1 MHNGESPHAFAM
13 SGTPGEPTMTP
24 EGLAREQIDAQLRAA
39 GWVIQNAKEINLGAA
54 PGVAVREFQGRTGPA
69 DYVLFIEGKV
79 AGIIEAKPEGTTLSG
94 VADQAAR
101 YQANLPDHLQCWYP
115 EPPFLYESTGAETY
129 FCDTR
134 DPNHRSRG
142 LFTFHTPQGLKEL
155 LAEPTTFRE
164 RLQHLPP
171 LDPTGLRACQV
182 EAIRGAEASLQLNHP
197 RALLQMATG
206 SGKTYTA
213 VQLCYRLAKFAR
225 ARKILFLVDR
235 RNLGR
240 QAKNEFEQFVVPG
253 DGRKFT
259 ELYPVQ
265 HLTHGGLDPAAKVVI
280 TTIQRLYA
288 SLRGE
293 EGPDDEAEEHSGF
306 EADVRNQQ
314 PRDVAFNPAIPIDT
328 FDLVIVD
335 ECHRSIYNL
344 WRQVLEYFDAFLLGL
359 TATPSAHTFGFF
371 NQNLVS
377 EYPHE
382 RAVVD
387 GVNVGYEIYR
397 IRTAITEQGAT
408 VQAGTVVDRR
418 DRLTRQKRWEQ
429 LQDDLPYEAGALD
442 RTVVARD
449 QIRTVLTTFREKLST
464 DLFPGRTLVPK
475 TLIFAKDDN
484 HAEDIVLMAREVF
497 GEGDAF
503 CKKITY
509 RSKLSGEDPDTLL
522 SEFRNSFYPRM
533 AVTVDMIATGTDVR
547 PLECLLFMRDV
558 RSQLYYEQMK
568 GRATRV
574 LSPDELHSV
583 TADAPAKTH
592 FVLVDAVGVTETDK
606 TDTRPLEREPT
617 VPLDR
622 LLLRVAQGDRST
634 DTLATLAGRLARLDR
649 RATPEQAAQVPPVSA
664 DHGQGPGLKALANR
678 LLDACDPDTITDRA
692 RRQFALANGAE
703 PTEAQF
709 QAVRQ
714 TLSEEAARPFQRPA
728 LRDRLITLTRETE
741 QVIDHV
747 SRDEVLYAGFDEEKA
762 RGLIQSFRAFMEER
776 KDELLA
782 LQVLYQHRHRDRH
795 LTFQA
800 VKELAEALG
809 RGKPPLAPEL
819 LWSAYARLEAG
830 RVKGAGSQR
839 LLTDLISLVRFT
851 LGERPELEPF
861 RDEAQRRF
869 DAWLAAHQQGGQP
882 FTGAQVEWLTLFKE
896 RIQAASAVSVDDL
909 DQMPFAQKGGPAKAV
924 QLFGPALRAILE
936 ELNEVL
942 VA

>member
-1 MHNGESPHAFAM
+1 MHNGESPHAFA
-13 SGTPGEPTMTP
+13 SGTLGNTTMTP
-24 EGLAREQIDAQLRAA
+24 EGLARENIDAQLRAA
-39 GWVIQNAKEINLGAA
+39 GWVIQNSRQIDLGAA
-54 PGVAVREFQGRTGPA
+54 QGVAVREFQGRTGPA

-101 YQANLPDHLQCWYP
+101 YQANLPDHLQCWFP
-115 EPPFLYESTGAETY
+115 EPPFLYESTGVETY
-129 FCDTR
+129 FGDTR
-134 DPNHRSRG
+134 DPNHRSRSI
-142 LFTFHTPQGLKEL
+142 FTFHTPQGLREL
-155 LAEPTTFRE
+155 LLEPTTFRE
-164 RLQHLPP
+164 RLQHLPA
-171 LDPTGLRACQV
+171 LDLAGLRACQI
-182 EAIRGAEASLQLNHP
+182 EAIHGAERSLKLNHP

-213 VQLCYRLAKFAR
+213 VQLCYRLAKFAK

-265 HLTHGGLDPAAKVVI
+265 HLTHGALDPAAKVVI

-293 EGPDDEAEEHSGF
+293 AEGPDDEAEEHSGF

-314 PRDVAFNPAIPIDT
+314 PRDVAFNPAIPIDA

-397 IRTAITEQGAT
+397 IRTAITEKGAT

-429 LQDDLPYEAGALD
+429 LQDDLPYEAPALD
-442 RTVVARD
+442 RSVVAKD
-449 QIRTVLTTFREKLST
+449 QIRTVLATFKERLFTEM
-464 DLFPGRTLVPK
+464 FPGRTLVPK

-583 TADAPAKTH
+583 TPDAPAKDR

-617 VPLDR
+617 VPLDK

-649 RATPEQAAQVPPVSA
+649 RASPEQAAQVPPVSA
-664 DHGQGPGLKALANR
+664 ENGQGPGLKAMANR
-678 LLDACDPDTITDRA
+678 LLDACDPDKITDRA
-692 RRQFALANGAE
+692 QRQFSLALGAE

-714 TLSEEAARPFQRPA
+714 AMSEEAARPFLRPA
-728 LRDRLITLTRETE
+728 LRERLITLTRETE

-747 SRDEVLYAGFDEEKA
+747 TRDQVLYAGFDEEKA
-762 RGLIQSFRAFMEER
+762 KGLIQSFRTFMEER
-776 KDELLA
+776 QDELLA

-800 VKELAEALG
+800 VKELAETMG
-809 RGKPPLAPEL
+809 RGNPPLAPDL
-819 LWSAYARLEAG
+819 LWSAYARLEVG

-839 LLTDLISLVRFT
+839 LITDLISLVRFAM
-851 LGERPELEPF
+851 GDRPELEPF
-861 RDEAQRRF
+861 RDEAERRF
-869 DAWLAAHQQGGQP
+869 QAWLATRQQGAQP
-882 FTGAQVEWLTLFKE
+882 FTPAQIEWLTLFKE

-909 DQMPFAQKGGPAKAV
+909 DQMPFTQKGGPAKAV
-924 QLFGPALRAILE
+924 QLFGKDLRAILN

>member
-1 MHNGESPHAFAM
+1 
-13 SGTPGEPTMTP
+13 MTP
-24 EGLAREQIDAQLRAA
+24 EALARENIDAQLEAA
-39 GWVIQNAKEINLGAA
+39 GWVIQNAKAIDLGAA
-54 PGVAVREFQGRTGPA
+54 PGVVVREFPGKTGPA

-79 AGIIEAKPEGTTLSG
+79 AGIIEAKAEGTTLSG

-101 YQANLPDHLQCWYP
+101 YQANLPDHLQRWCP
-115 EPPFLYESTGAETY
+115 EPPFLYESTGVETY

-134 DPNHRSRG
+134 DPNHRSRS
-142 LFTFHTPQGLKEL
+142 LLTFHTPQGLKEL
-155 LAEPTTFRE
+155 ILEPTTFRG
-164 RLQHLPP
+164 RLQDLPD
-171 LDPTGLRACQV
+171 LDLTNLRACQV
-182 EAIRGAEASLQLNHP
+182 EAIRGAEASLKQNKP

-213 VQLCYRLAKFAR
+213 VTLCYRLAKFAR
-225 ARKILFLVDR
+225 AKKILFLVDR

-240 QAKNEFEQFVVPG
+240 QAKNEFEQFVVPR

-265 HLTHGGLDPAAKVVI
+265 HLTHGALDPAAKVVI

-314 PRDVAFNPAIPIDT
+314 PRDVTFNPAIPIDA
-328 FDLVIVD
+328 FDLIIVD

-359 TATPSAHTFGFF
+359 TATPSAHTLGFF

-387 GVNVGYEIYR
+387 GVNVGFEIYC
-397 IRTAITEQGAT
+397 IRTKITEQGAK

-429 LQDDLPYEAGALD
+429 LKDDLPYEAGALD
-442 RTVVARD
+442 RSIVAKD
-449 QIRTVLTTFREKLST
+449 QIRTVLATFKEKLFT
-464 DLFPGRTLVPK
+464 DLFPGRALVPK
-475 TLIFAKDDN
+475 TLVFAKDDN

-522 SEFRNSFYPRM
+522 AEFRNSFYPRM

-617 VPLDR
+617 VPLEQ
-622 LLLRVAQGDRST
+622 LLLHVAQGDRSV

-664 DHGQGPGLKALANR
+664 ENGKGPGLKLLANR
-678 LLDACDPDTITDRA
+678 LLDACDPDKVQARA
-692 RRQFALANGAE
+692 RAQFSLANGAE
-703 PTEAQF
+703 PTDAQF
-709 QAVRQ
+709 QAAR
-714 TLSEEAARPFQRPA
+714 TAMADEAAKPFQRPA
-728 LRDRLITLTRETE
+728 LRERLVNLTRELE

-747 SRDEVLYAGFDEEKA
+747 SRDQVLYAGFDVEKA
-762 RGLIQSFRAFMEER
+762 KGLITSFKTFMEAHQ
-776 KDELLA
+776 DELLA
-782 LQVLYQHRHRDRH
+782 LQVLYQHRHKDRH

-809 RGKPPLAPEL
+809 RGKPPLAPDL

-839 LLTDLISLVRFT
+839 LLTDLISLVRFA
-851 LGERPELEPF
+851 LGDRPELEPF
-861 RDEAQRRF
+861 RDEAERRF
-869 DAWLAAHQQGGQP
+869 SAWLAQHQQSGQP
-882 FTGAQVEWLTLFKE
+882 FTSTQLDWLALFKE
-896 RIQAASAVSVDDL
+896 RIQAASAIQVEDL
-909 DQMPFAQKGGPAKAV
+909 DQAPFAQKGGPARAV

>member
-1 MHNGESPHAFAM
+1 MHNSESPHAFAT
-13 SGTPGEPTMTP
+13 SGTTGEPTMTP
-24 EGLAREQIDAQLRAA
+24 EGLAREHIDAQLREA
-39 GWVIQNAKEINLGAA
+39 GWVIQNPKEINLGAA
-54 PGVAVREFQGRTGPA
+54 LGVAVREFQGETGPA
-69 DYVLFIEGKV
+69 DYVLFIEDKV
-79 AGIIEAKPEGTTLSG
+79 AGIIEAKAEGTTLSG

-101 YQANLPDHLQCWYP
+101 YQANLPDHLQFWYP

-134 DPNHRSRG
+134 DPNHRSRS
-142 LFTFHTPQGLKEL
+142 LFTFHTPQGLREL
-155 LAEPTTFRE
+155 LQEPTTFRE

-171 LDPTGLRACQV
+171 LDPTNLRACQV
-182 EAIRGAEASLQLNHP
+182 EAIRGAEASLKQNKP

-306 EADVRNQQ
+306 EGAIRDQA

-397 IRTAITEQGAT
+397 IRTAITEHGAT

-442 RTVVARD
+442 RSVVAKD
-449 QIRTVLTTFREKLST
+449 QIRTVLTTFKERLFT

-475 TLIFAKDDN
+475 TLVFAKDDN

-522 SEFRNSFYPRM
+522 SEFRNSFYPRL

-649 RATPEQAAQVPPVSA
+649 RATPDQAAQVPPVSA
-664 DHGQGPGLKALANR
+664 ENGQGPGLKALANR
-678 LLDACDPDTITDRA
+678 LLDACDPDAITDRA
-692 RRQFALANGAE
+692 RRQFSLAHGAE

-714 TLSEEAARPFQRPA
+714 AMSEEAARPFQRPA
-728 LRDRLITLTRETE
+728 LRDRLLTLTRETE

-762 RGLIQSFRAFMEER
+762 KGLIQSFRTFMEER

-782 LQVLYQHRHRDRH
+782 LQVLYQHRHQDRH

-869 DAWLAAHQQGGQP
+869 DAWLAQHQQGGQP
-882 FTGAQVEWLTLFKE
+882 FTSAQVEWLTLFKE

-909 DQMPFAQKGGPAKAV
+909 DQMPFAQKGGPAKAL

>member
-1 MHNGESPHAFAM
+1 
-13 SGTPGEPTMTP
+13 MTP
-24 EGLAREQIDAQLRAA
+24 EALARENIDAQLRAA
-39 GWVIQNAKEINLGAA
+39 GWVLQDSRQIDLSASL
-54 PGVAVREFQGRTGPA
+54 GVAVREFQGRTGPA
-69 DYVLFIEGKV
+69 DYVLFVEGKV
-79 AGIIEAKPEGTTLSG
+79 AGIIEAKAEGTTLSG

-101 YQANLPDHLQCWYP
+101 YQANLPEHLQCWFP
-115 EPPFLYESTGAETY
+115 VPPFLYESTGAETY
-129 FCDTR
+129 FGDTR
-134 DPNHRSRG
+134 DPNHRSRSI
-142 LFTFHTPQGLKEL
+142 FTFHTPEGLKEL
-155 LAEPTTFRE
+155 LLESTTFRE
-164 RLQHLPP
+164 RLHNLPE
-171 LDPTGLRACQV
+171 LDRTGLRDCQV
-182 EAIRGAEASLQLNHP
+182 EAIHGAERSLRLNHP

-213 VQLCYRLAKFAR
+213 VTLAYRLVKFAK
-225 ARKILFLVDR
+225 ARRILFLVDR

-265 HLTHGGLDPAAKVVI
+265 HLTRGGIDPAAKVVI

-288 SLRGE
+288 SLRGDP
-293 EGPDDEAEEHSGF
+293 EGPDEDAEEHSGF
-306 EADVRNQQ
+306 ESEVRDQA
-314 PRDVAFNPAIPIDT
+314 PRDVAFNPEIPIDT

-397 IRTAITEQGAT
+397 IRTRITEQGAT
-408 VQAGTVVDRR
+408 VEAGTLVDRR

-429 LQDDLPYEAGALD
+429 LQDDLPYDAKDLD
-442 RTVVARD
+442 RSVVAKD
-449 QIRTVLTTFREKLST
+449 QIRTVLATFRDRLFV
-464 DLFPGRTLVPK
+464 DLFPGRTVVPK

-497 GEGDAF
+497 AQGDAF

-509 RSKLSGEDPDTLL
+509 RSALSGENPDTLL
-522 SEFRNSFYPRM
+522 SEFRNSFHPRI
-533 AVTVDMIATGTDVR
+533 AVTVDMIATGTDVK
-547 PLECLLFMRDV
+547 PLECLVFMRDV

-574 LSPDELHSV
+574 LSAEELHSV
-583 TADAPAKTH
+583 TADALAKTH

-617 VPLDR
+617 VPLDK
-622 LLLRVAQGDRST
+622 LLLRVAQGDRSV
-634 DTLATLAGRLARLDR
+634 DTLATLAGRLARLNR
-649 RATPEQAAQVPPVSA
+649 RANAEQAALIPPVSA
-664 DHGQGPGLKALANR
+664 EHGHGPGLRDMANR
-678 LLDACDPDTITDRA
+678 LLDALDPDRIQDRA
-692 RRQFALANGAE
+692 RKQFGLLPEVE
-703 PTEAQF
+703 PTAAQF

-714 TLSEEAARPFQRPA
+714 AMSDEAARPFNRPA
-728 LRDRLITLTRETE
+728 LRERLINLTRETE
-741 QVIDHV
+741 QTLDHIT
-747 SRDEVLYAGFDEEKA
+747 RDEVLYAGFDEEKA
-762 RGLIQSFRAFMEER
+762 KGLIQSFRTFIEEHQ
-776 KDELLA
+776 DELLA
-782 LQVLYQHRHRDRH
+782 LQVLYQHRHKDRH

-800 VKELAEALG
+800 VKELAEAMSHG
-809 RGKPPLAPEL
+809 RPPLAPEL

-830 RVKGAGSQR
+830 RVKGATSR
-839 LLTDLISLVRFT
+839 RMLTDLISLVRFAM
-851 LGERPELEPF
+851 GERPELEPF
-861 RDEAQRRF
+861 QDEAERRF
-869 DAWLAAHQQGGQP
+869 QAWMKARQQGPHP
-882 FTGAQVEWLTLFKE
+882 FTEAQAEWLTLFKE

-909 DQMPFAQKGGPAKAV
+909 EQMPFTQRGGPARAV
-924 QLFGPALRAILE
+924 QLFGPGLRAILE

>member
-1 MHNGESPHAFAM
+1 
-13 SGTPGEPTMTP
+13 MTP
-24 EGLAREQIDAQLRAA
+24 EALARQTIDAQLQAA
-39 GWVIQNAKEINLGAA
+39 GWVIQDAKGIDLGAA
-54 PGVAVREFQGRTGPA
+54 PGVAVREFQGNTGPA
-69 DYVLFIEGKV
+69 DYVLFVDGKV
-79 AGIIEAKPEGTTLSG
+79 AGIIEAKAKGTTLSG

-101 YQANLPDHLQCWYP
+101 YQANLPDHLLCWYP

-134 DPNHRSRG
+134 DPNHRSRN

-155 LAEPTTFRE
+155 LVEPTTFRA
-164 RLQHLPP
+164 RLQHLPG
-171 LDPTGLRACQV
+171 LDPSGLRACQV
-182 EAIRGAEASLQLNHP
+182 EAIQGAERSLKQNHP

-213 VQLCYRLAKFAR
+213 VTLCYRLAKFTR

-265 HLTHGGLDPAAKVVI
+265 HLTHGALDPAAKVVI

-293 EGPDDEAEEHSGF
+293 EGLDDDAEEHSGF
-306 EADVRNQQ
+306 EGAIRDQA

-359 TATPSAHTFGFF
+359 TATPSAHTLGFF

-397 IRTAITEQGAT
+397 IRTQITEQGAT

-429 LQDDLPYEAGALD
+429 LQDDLVYDAASLD
-442 RTVVARD
+442 RSIVAKD
-449 QIRTVLTTFREKLST
+449 QIRTVLATFKER
-464 DLFPGRTLVPK
+464 LFTEMFPSRGVVPK
-475 TLIFAKDDN
+475 TLVFAKDDN

-497 GEGDAF
+497 AEGDAF

-509 RSKLSGEDPDTLL
+509 RSKLSGEDPDQLL
-522 SEFRNSFYPRM
+522 SEFRNSFYPRI

-583 TADAPAKTH
+583 TADAAAKTH

-606 TDTRPLEREPT
+606 TDTRPLERDPT
-617 VPLDR
+617 VPLEK
-622 LLLRVAQGDRST
+622 LLLRVAQGDRSV

-649 RATPEQAAQVPPVSA
+649 RANQDQAAQVPPVSA
-664 DHGQGPGLKALANR
+664 ENGQGPGLKTLANQ
-678 LLDACDPDTITDRA
+678 LLDACDPDKIQAQA
-692 RRQFALANGAE
+692 RQQFDLAFEAE
-703 PTEAQF
+703 PTEAQ
-709 QAVRQ
+709 
-714 TLSEEAARPFQRPA
+714 LKEARLVLAHAAAKPFQRAA
-728 LRDRLITLTRETE
+728 LRERLATLMRETE
-741 QVIDHV
+741 QTLDHV
-747 SRDEVLYAGFDEEKA
+747 SQDRVLYAGFDEEKA
-762 RGLIQSFRAFMEER
+762 KGLITSFRAFM
-776 KDELLA
+776 DEHQDKLLA

-800 VKELAEALG
+800 VKELAEAMG
-809 RGKPPLAPEL
+809 RGKPPLAPDL
-819 LWSAYARLEAG
+819 LWSAYARLEAS
-830 RVKGAGSQR
+830 RVKGSGTQR

-851 LGERPELEPF
+851 LGERTELEPF

-869 DAWLAAHQQGGQP
+869 DTWIQTHQAGGRP
-882 FTGAQVEWLTLFKE
+882 FTATQLEWLTLFKE
-896 RIQAASAVSVDDL
+896 RVQAASAITVEDL
-909 DQMPFAQKGGPAKAV
+909 DQTPFAQKGGPAKAV
-924 QLFGPALRAILE
+924 QLFGTGLRAILE

>member
-1 MHNGESPHAFAM
+1 
-13 SGTPGEPTMTP
+13 MTP
-24 EGLAREQIDAQLRAA
+24 EALARQTIDAQLQAA
-39 GWVIQNAKEINLGAA
+39 GWVIQNAKGIDLGAA
-54 PGVAVREFQGRTGPA
+54 PGVAVREFQGNTGPA
-69 DYVLFIEGKV
+69 DYVLFVDGKV
-79 AGIIEAKPEGTTLSG
+79 AGIIEAKAKGTTLSG

-101 YQANLPDHLQCWYP
+101 YQANLPDHLQTWYS

-134 DPNHRSRG
+134 DPSHRSRG
-142 LFTFHTPQGLKEL
+142 IFTFHTPQGLKAL
-155 LAEPTTFRE
+155 LVEPSTFRE
-164 RLQHLPP
+164 RLHQLPD
-171 LDPTGLRACQV
+171 LDPRGLRACQV
-182 EAIRGAEASLQLNHP
+182 EAIQGAEHSLKQNHP

-213 VQLCYRLAKFAR
+213 VTLCYRLAKFAR

-265 HLTHGGLDPAAKVVI
+265 HLTHGALDPAAKVVI

-293 EGPDDEAEEHSGF
+293 DDPDDDADEHSGF
-306 EADVRNQQ
+306 EGAIRDQA

-371 NQNLVS
+371 NRNLVS

-397 IRTAITEQGAT
+397 IRTTITEQGAK

-429 LQDDLPYEAGALD
+429 LQDDLAYDASALD
-442 RTVVARD
+442 RSIVAKD
-449 QIRTVLTTFREKLST
+449 QLRTVLATFKERLFT
-464 DLFPGRTLVPK
+464 DLFPGRSVVPK

-497 GEGDAF
+497 AEGDAF

-509 RSKLSGEDPDTLL
+509 RSKLSGEDPDTLI
-522 SEFRNSFYPRM
+522 SEFRNSFHPRI

-583 TADAPAKTH
+583 TADAKAKTH

-606 TDTRPLEREPT
+606 TDTRPLEREPS
-617 VPLDR
+617 VPLDK
-622 LLLRVAQGDRST
+622 LLLRVAQGDRSV

-649 RATPEQAAQVPPVSA
+649 RATPDQAAQVPPVSA
-664 DHGQGPGLKALANR
+664 EDGQGPGLKALANR
-678 LLDACDPDTITDRA
+678 LLDACDADKI
-692 RRQFALANGAE
+692 QALARQQFDLAFDAE
-703 PTEAQF
+703 PTETQVKESRLAL
-709 QAVRQ
+709 AN
-714 TLSEEAARPFQRPA
+714 AAAKPFQRAA

-741 QVIDHV
+741 QTIDHV
-747 SRDEVLYAGFDEEKA
+747 SQDQVLYAGFDEEKA
-762 RGLIQSFRAFMEER
+762 KGLITSFRAFMDEHQ
-776 KDELLA
+776 DELLA
-782 LQVLYQHRHRDRH
+782 LQVLYQHRYQDRH

-800 VKELAEALG
+800 VKDLAEAMG
-809 RGKPPLAPEL
+809 HGKPPLAPDL

-830 RVKGAGSQR
+830 RVKGAGTQR

-869 DAWLAAHQQGGQP
+869 NAWIEERQKGAQPFSPTQLEWLA
-882 FTGAQVEWLTLFKE
+882 LFKE
-896 RIQAASAVSVDDL
+896 RIQAASAITVDDL

-924 QLFGPALRAILE
+924 QLFGTGLRAILE

>member
-1 MHNGESPHAFAM
+1 
-13 SGTPGEPTMTP
+13 MTP
-24 EGLAREQIDAQLRAA
+24 ALTPEARARQVIDAQLAAA
-39 GWVIQNAKEINLGAA
+39 GWVIQDPKAIDLGAGQ
-54 PGVAVREFQGRTGPA
+54 GVAVREFQGRTGPA

-79 AGIIEAKPEGTTLSG
+79 AGILEAKPEGTPLSG
-94 VADQAAR
+94 VVEQAAR
-101 YQANLPDHLQCWYP
+101 YQANLPDHLQRWYA

-129 FCDTR
+129 FRDSR
-134 DPNHRSRG
+134 DPNPRSRS

-155 LAEPTTFRE
+155 LLEPSTFRE
-164 RLQHLPP
+164 RLQHLPD

-182 EAIRGAEASLQLNHP
+182 EAIRGAEASLRQNKP

-213 VQLCYRLAKFAR
+213 VSLCYRLAKFAK
-225 ARKILFLVDR
+225 AKKILFLVDR

-240 QAKNEFEQFVVPG
+240 QAKHEFEQFVVPG

-259 ELYPVQ
+259 DLYPVQ
-265 HLTHGGLDPAAKVVI
+265 HLTHGALDPAAKVVI

-293 EGPDDEAEEHSGF
+293 EGPDDETEEHSGF
-306 EADVRNQQ
+306 EGAVPDQR
-314 PRDVAFNPAIPIDT
+314 PRDVAFNPALPIDA

-359 TATPSAHTFGFF
+359 TATPSAHTLGFF

-387 GVNVGYEIYR
+387 GVNVGYETYR
-397 IRTAITEQGAT
+397 IRTEITEKGSS

-418 DRLTRQKRWEQ
+418 DRQTRQKRWEQ
-429 LQDDLPYEAGALD
+429 LQDDLAYEAGALD
-442 RTVVARD
+442 RSVVAKD
-449 QIRTVLTTFREKLST
+449 QIRTVLATFKERLFT
-464 DLFPGRTLVPK
+464 DLFPNRSIVPK

-509 RSKLSGEDPDTLL
+509 RSRLAGEDPDTLL
-522 SEFRNSFYPRM
+522 SEFRNSFHPRL

-574 LSPDELHSV
+574 LSPDELHGV

-617 VPLDR
+617 VPLEK
-622 LLLRVAQGDRST
+622 LLLRVAQGDRSI

-649 RATPEQAAQVPPVSA
+649 RATPAQAALVPPVSA
-664 DHGQGPGLKALANR
+664 EHGSGPDLRALANK
-678 LLDACDPDTITDRA
+678 LLDACDPDQVQARA
-692 RRQFALANGAE
+692 QAHFGLAFGVE
-703 PTEAQF
+703 PTEAQ
-709 QAVRQ
+709 VRAAR
-714 TLSEEAARPFQRPA
+714 LALAEEAAKPFQRPA
-728 LRDRLITLTRETE
+728 LRERILTLTRETE

-747 SRDEVLYAGFDEEKA
+747 SRDAVLYAGFDEEKA
-762 RGLIQSFRAFMEER
+762 KGLITSFKAFMEAR
-776 KDELLA
+776 QDELLA

-795 LTFQA
+795 LTYQA

-809 RGKPPLAPEL
+809 RGQPPLAPDL

-839 LLTDLISLVRFT
+839 LLTDLISLVRFA

-869 DAWLAAHQQGGQP
+869 DAWIQAHQQGAAP
-882 FTGAQVEWLTLFKE
+882 FAPSQVEWLTLFKE

-909 DQMPFAQKGGPAKAV
+909 DQPPFAQKGGPAKAV
-924 QLFGPALRAILE
+924 QLFGKDLRAILE